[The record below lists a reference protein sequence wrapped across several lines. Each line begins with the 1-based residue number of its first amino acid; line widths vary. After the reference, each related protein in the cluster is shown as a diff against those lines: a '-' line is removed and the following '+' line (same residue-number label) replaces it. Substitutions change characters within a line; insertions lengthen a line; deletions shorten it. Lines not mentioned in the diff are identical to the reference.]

1 MSHDIKIEIVDGQPV
16 IDAVDLGSL
25 LGLEPAAV
33 QDGMRRGEITSR
45 YETGQNED
53 AGRFR
58 LTFFYAGTKLR
69 LTCAKDGT
77 VISRSKATVAPR

>member
-1 MSHDIKIEIVDGQPV
+1 MKIAMKDGQPV
-16 IDAVDLGSL
+16 IDAGDLGLL

-33 QDGMRRGEITSR
+33 QDGMRRKEITSR
-45 YETGQNED
+45 YEIRQGED

-58 LTFFYAGTKLR
+58 LTFFHARTRLR
-69 LTCAKDGT
+69 LSCAEDGT

>member
-1 MSHDIKIEIVDGQPV
+1 MKIAMKDGQPV
-16 IDAVDLGSL
+16 IDAGDLGPL

-45 YETGQNED
+45 YETGQDAD

-58 LTFFYAGTKLR
+58 LTFFHAGTRLR
-69 LTCAKDGT
+69 LTCAEDGT
-77 VISRSKATVAPR
+77 VISRSRATVASR

>member
-1 MSHDIKIEIVDGQPV
+1 MEIAMKDGQPV
-16 IDAVDLGSL
+16 IDAGDLGSL

-33 QDGMRRGEITSR
+33 QDGMRRGDITSR
-45 YETGQNED
+45 YETGQGED

-58 LTFFYAGTKLR
+58 LTFFHAGTRLR
-69 LTCAKDGT
+69 LTCTEDGT

>member
-1 MSHDIKIEIVDGQPV
+1 MKIAMKDGQPV
-16 IDAVDLGSL
+16 IDAGDLGPL

-45 YETGQNED
+45 YETGQDED

-58 LTFFYAGTKLR
+58 LTFFYAGTRLR
-69 LTCAKDGT
+69 LTCAEDGT

>member
-1 MSHDIKIEIVDGQPV
+1 MKHNMKIEMVDGQPV
-16 IDAVDLGSL
+16 IDAVDLGPH
-25 LGLEPAAV
+25 LGLEAAAV

-45 YETGQNED
+45 YETGQGED

-58 LTFFYAGTKLR
+58 LTFFHAGTRLR